1 MHSLPLWEGSEEGMN
16 TDLPDDEGAEG
27 AEGAP
32 LGALDQGKIEL
43 IMSLRRQGIRDKRV
57 LNAIERIPRETFIN
71 ANFRKQAYEDHA
83 LPIECGQTISQ
94 PFVVAYMT
102 EQLQVSDRMKV
113 LEVGT
118 GSGYQAAVLAK
129 LCRRVYTVE
138 RYRTLLRD
146 AVKRFDEL
154 RLHNITTKVGDGA
167 EGWTEQA
174 PFDRI
179 IVTAAAPSVP
189 QKLMEQ
195 LKPGGIMIVPVGIAS
210 GRGDQ
215 HLVRIVRTEDGVQR
229 DELMPV
235 RFVPLVEG
243 VAKES

>member
-1 MHSLPLWEGSEEGMN
+1 MSG
-16 TDLPDDEGAEG
+16 DFDDEAEG
-27 AEGAP
+27 ADGSP
-32 LGALDQGKIEL
+32 LNAMEQGKIEL
-43 IMSLRRQGIRDKRV
+43 VMSLRRQGIRDKRV
-57 LNAIERIPRETFIN
+57 LNALERIPRELFIN
-71 ANFRKQAYEDHA
+71 ASFRKQAYEDHA

-102 EQLQVSDRMKV
+102 EQLQVGDRMKV

-118 GSGYQAAVLAK
+118 GSGYQAAVLSK
-129 LCRRVYTVE
+129 LCRRVYTIE

-146 AVKRFDEL
+146 AVKRFEDL
-154 RLHNITTKVGDGA
+154 RLHNVTTKVGDGA
-167 EGWTEQA
+167 DGWTEQA

-189 QKLMEQ
+189 QKLVDQ
-195 LKPGGIMIVPVGIAS
+195 LKPGGIMIVPVGIAG
-210 GRGDQ
+210 GRAEQ
-215 HLVRIVRTEDGVQR
+215 HLVRIERTEEGVKR
-229 DELMPV
+229 EELMPV

>member
-1 MHSLPLWEGSEEGMN
+1 MNRQPGDGNGSE
-16 TDLPDDEGAEG
+16 PDGDPMDAIE
-27 AEGAP
+27 
-32 LGALDQGKIEL
+32 QGKIEL
-43 IMSLRRQGIRDKRV
+43 IMALRRQGIRDKKI
-57 LNAIERIPRETFIN
+57 LSTLERIPREIFIN
-71 ANFRKQAYEDHA
+71 TSFRKQAYEDHA

-102 EQLQVSDRMKV
+102 EQLQVTDRMKV

-118 GSGYQAAVLAK
+118 GSGYQAAVLSR
-129 LCRRVYTVE
+129 LCRRVYTIE
-138 RYRTLLRD
+138 RYRTLLKD

-154 RLHNITTKVGDGA
+154 RLHNITSKVGDGA
-167 EGWTEQA
+167 EGWVEQA

-179 IVTAAAPSVP
+179 IVTAAATSVP
-189 QKLMEQ
+189 QKLVEQ
-195 LKPGGIMIVPVGIAS
+195 LKPGGIMIVPVGIAG

-215 HLVRIVRTEDGVQR
+215 NLVRIERTGEGVKRED
-229 DELMPV
+229 LMPV

>member
-1 MHSLPLWEGSEEGMN
+1 MSGDFDDDAEENPLN
-16 TDLPDDEGAEG
+16 
-27 AEGAP
+27 
-32 LGALDQGKIEL
+32 ALEQGKIEL
-43 IMSLRRQGIRDKRV
+43 VMSLRRQGIRDKRV
-57 LNAIERIPRETFIN
+57 LNALERIPREIFIN
-71 ANFRKQAYEDHA
+71 ASFRKQAYEDHA

-102 EQLQVSDRMKV
+102 EQLQVGDRMKV

-118 GSGYQAAVLAK
+118 GSGYQAAVLSK
-129 LCRRVYTVE
+129 LCRRVYTIE

-146 AVKRFDEL
+146 AVKRFEDL
-154 RLHNITTKVGDGA
+154 HLHNVTTKVGDGA
-167 EGWTEQA
+167 DGWTEQA

-189 QKLMEQ
+189 QKLVDQ
-195 LKPGGIMIVPVGIAS
+195 LKPGGIMIVPVGVAG
-210 GRGDQ
+210 GRAEQ
-215 HLVRIVRTEDGVQR
+215 HLVRIERTDEGIKR
-229 DELMPV
+229 EELMPV